1 MLDFEKFM
9 ADLKKQM
16 GELAKSMFKEN
27 WQAATEDGLDFLD
40 NSKDKLQKY
49 LRMLNNGEIDQDEFK
64 SLAAGLGD
72 LGKMEMLR
80 QAGLRAAQID
90 QFRIKAINLLID
102 TAFRFIL

>member
-49 LRMLNNGEIDQDEFK
+49 LKMLNDGEIDQDEFK
-64 SLAAGLGD
+64 SLTAGLGD
-72 LGKMEMLR
+72 LAKMEMLK
-80 QAGLRAAQID
+80 QAGLEAARID
-90 QFRIKAINLLID
+90 QFRISAINLLID

>member
-27 WQAATEDGLDFLD
+27 WQAATKDGLDFLD

-49 LRMLNNGEIDQDEFK
+49 LEMLNSGEIDQAEFK

-72 LGKMEMLR
+72 LAKMEVLQ
-80 QAGLRAAQID
+80 QAGLEAARID
-90 QFRIKAINLLID
+90 QFRISAINLLID
-102 TAFRFIL
+102 TAFTFIL